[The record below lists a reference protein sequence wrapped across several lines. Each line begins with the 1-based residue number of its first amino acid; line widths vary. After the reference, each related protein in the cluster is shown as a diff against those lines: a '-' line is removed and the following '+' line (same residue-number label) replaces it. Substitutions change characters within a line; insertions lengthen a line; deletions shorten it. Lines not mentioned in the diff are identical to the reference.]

1 MIDNGDGELSAR
13 GVLRAEL
20 TRQREQ
26 TGWTLAE
33 LADRS
38 RYDASYLQRL
48 EKGDRLGSLDAI
60 GVLDRVYETGEH
72 LSDLWRLAKRES
84 KQSRYPGFAD
94 LETEA
99 TGIQAFSLSTVPGLL
114 QTKRYAEELLRA
126 DAPDSEDLIAE
137 EVLARINR
145 QDRLTGQK
153 PLHYRGLLDE
163 SVIRRP
169 TADPDVW
176 AEQLERLIT
185 AAQQPNIHLHVVPFQ
200 VGLHN
205 LLPSSLQLLWLP
217 SGRTVAYLES
227 TWSGQLVEEAEEVQ
241 HLRLSY
247 DRLRDSALS
256 PSKSLELLRA
266 TLEDHT
272 SCRTPGQT

>member
-72 LSDLWRLAKRES
+72 LSDLWRLAKKED
-84 KQSRYPGFAD
+84 KQNRFQGFAD

-99 TGIQAFSLSTVPGLL
+99 TGIEQFSISTVPGLL
-114 QTKRYAEELLRA
+114 QTERYAEELLRTY
-126 DAPDSEDLIAE
+126 APDSE
-137 EVLARINR
+137 EVLAEQVRARINR
-145 QDRLTGQK
+145 QDRLTRPK
-153 PLHYRGLLDE
+153 ALRYRGLLDE
-163 SVIRRP
+163 SVLRRK
-169 TADPDVW
+169 ALDPDVW
-176 AEQLERLIT
+176 TEQLERLIS
-185 AAQQPNIHLHVVPFQ
+185 AAQEPNISLQVVPFG
-200 VGLHN
+200 VGLHT
-205 LLPSSLQLLWLP
+205 LLGNSLQLLWLP
-217 SGRTVAYLES
+217 SGRTVAYVES
-227 TWSGQLVEEAEEVQ
+227 TWSGQLVAETEEME
-241 HLRLSY
+241 HLRFAY
-247 DRLRDSALS
+247 DRLRDAALS
-256 PSKSLELLRA
+256 PSKSLELLR
-266 TLEDHT
+266 TVLEDHT